1 MTTPAVAHEQVV
13 PDRRRRLLILVICS
27 MSLLIVGLDATIVNI
42 ALPAIQRS
50 FHSSLSG
57 LQWTVDAYTLV
68 LASLLMLAGSTADR
82 LGRRRVFAAGLVA
95 FSLGSLL
102 CALAPSL
109 ELLVAFR
116 VLQATG
122 GAMLTPVAMS
132 IVRNVFEDPRERAR
146 AIGVFA
152 AMFGISMALGP
163 VLGGSL
169 VSAISWRAIFLVNL
183 PVALAAIVLA
193 ALFVPESRARRP
205 RRLDPVGQILVI
217 AALAGLT
224 YAIIEGGRVGFGAA
238 RIVILLAIAL
248 GCFAALV
255 LYELRRREPL
265 LEVRFFAS
273 APFAGASAIAV
284 CLSAAL
290 GGFLFMNT
298 LYLQDVRGLS
308 PLHAGLYL
316 LPTATMMIVFAPLSG
331 RLVARCGA
339 RPSMVAGGLAVMAGG
354 LMLTGL
360 APGTSV
366 PFLLSAY
373 AVFGFGFALVS
384 PPIANTAMSGMP
396 PAQAGVAAAVA
407 TTSRQ
412 VGLTL
417 GVAVFGAVAVG
428 GLGGEIGRGFAQATR
443 PGWWIVAALGLAVA
457 ALGYLTTT
465 SWARDTARRTAQA
478 SAGQGCCTRE
488 DHGHAAGELVA
499 VGEQRGD
506 PGSARRLDEHSEAFA
521 DDGHGAAHV
530 VVVDL
535 DDLVHERGHASE
547 RLGNGLGD
555 RERHRDGAVA
565 LDRDRPAR
573 REAAGHRR
581 RAARADA
588 DDARRRRDGL
598 QPARDPRDQRTVAD
612 LDDHGVER
620 AR

>member
-50 FHSSLSG
+50 FDSSLSG

-82 LGRRRVFAAGLVA
+82 LGRRRVFQAGLVA

-116 VLQATG
+116 VLQAIG
-122 GAMLTPVAMS
+122 GAMLSPVAMS
-132 IVRNVFEDPRERAR
+132 IVRNVFEDARERAQ

-193 ALFVPESRARRP
+193 ALFVPESRAPRP

-224 YAIIEGGRVGFGAA
+224 YAIIEGGRVGFGTA
-238 RIVILLAIAL
+238 RIVILLGLAL

-265 LEVRFFAS
+265 LEVRFFTS

-298 LYLQDVRGLS
+298 LYLQDVRGLA

-316 LPTATMMIVFAPLSG
+316 LPTAAMMIVFAPLSG
-331 RLVARCGA
+331 RLVGRYGA
-339 RPSMVAGGLAVMAGG
+339 RPSMLAGGLAVMAGG

-360 APGTSV
+360 AAGTSV

-384 PPIANTAMSGMP
+384 PPIANTAVSGMP

-428 GLGGEIGRGFAQATR
+428 GLGGEIGRGFAHATR

-465 SWARDTARRTAQA
+465 GWARDTARRTAEA
-478 SAGQGCCTRE
+478 SAGQDCCTRE
-488 DHGHAAGELVA
+488 DDGHAAGDPVA

-506 PGSARRLDEHSEAFA
+506 PGSACRLDEHSEAFA
-521 DDGHGAAHV
+521 DDGHGAAQV
-530 VVVDL
+530 VVVDH
-535 DDLVHERGHASE
+535 DDVVDERGHASE

-555 RERHRDGAVA
+555 RERGRDGAVA
-565 LDRDRPAR
+565 LHRDRPPCG
-573 REAAGHRR
+573 EASRHRR
-581 RAARADA
+581 RAARADP
-588 DDARRRRDGL
+588 DDARRRRDAL
-598 QPARDPRDQRTVAD
+598 QPARDPGDQRAVAD

-620 AR
+620 PR